1 MFSGS
6 QAEYGI
12 CNEWMKEEQECH
24 PVSEYGKDKVLVYQ
38 QATKAA
44 KELGVD
50 YIHTRIFS
58 VYGPGDHPWSLIET
72 CIRTFLANG
81 HMEMGPCTQ
90 QWNFLYV
97 QEAAQILVKLLLG
110 KVPAGVYNVAGE
122 DTRPL
127 KEYIEELFMICGEKG
142 SYEFG
147 YRPPNAEG
155 CVSLMPELSK
165 LKNAIGFHQQVS
177 FKEGILETIKGEQV
191 K

>member
-1 MFSGS
+1 MDERRTGVPSCIRVWKGQS
-6 QAEYGI
+6 
-12 CNEWMKEEQECH
+12 
-24 PVSEYGKDKVLVYQ
+24 LVYQ

-81 HMEMGPCTQ
+81 NMEMGPCTQ

-110 KVPAGVYNVAGE
+110 KFLQAC
-122 DTRPL
+122 
-127 KEYIEELFMICGEKG
+127 IMWQEKIQD
-142 SYEFG
+142 
-147 YRPPNAEG
+147 R
-155 CVSLMPELSK
+155 
-165 LKNAIGFHQQVS
+165 
-177 FKEGILETIKGEQV
+177 
-191 K
+191 

>member
-1 MFSGS
+1 M
-6 QAEYGI
+6 
-12 CNEWMKEEQECH
+12 
-24 PVSEYGKDKVLVYQ
+24 
-38 QATKAA
+38 
-44 KELGVD
+44 
-50 YIHTRIFS
+50 
-58 VYGPGDHPWSLIET
+58 IET

-81 HMEMGPCTQ
+81 NMEMGPCTQ

-127 KEYIEELFMICGEKG
+127 KSYIEEVYELCGRKG

-155 CVSLMPELSK
+155 CVSLMPDLTK
-165 LKNAIGFHQQVS
+165 LKKAIDFHQQVS
-177 FKEGILETIKGEQV
+177 FKEGILETIKEA
-191 K
+191 KKENI